1 MHYKKIPYK
10 KIPYKK
16 IIDILYKF
24 KYHIL
29 FHSIILI
36 SSILI
41 LVIGVETN
49 YFNWTDSNKIQR
61 YINDKRIQ
69 NYISSR
75 I

>member
-1 MHYKKIPYK
+1 MHYK

-16 IIDILYKF
+16 IIDILYQF

-36 SSILI
+36 LSILI

-49 YFNWTDSNKIQR
+49 CFSWTDSNNIQQK
-61 YINDKRIQ
+61 INDKIIQ

>member
-10 KIPYKK
+10 KM
-16 IIDILYKF
+16 IDILYQF

-36 SSILI
+36 LSILI

-49 YFNWTDSNKIQR
+49 YFNWTDSNNIQR
-61 YINDKRIQ
+61 YINDKRTQ